1 MRLLILTEYFYPDKS
16 STPKVLTE
24 LAEDLIEYGIDVS
37 VITSTKSYKNQND
50 NLLSNETYKG
60 IKIKRIRSS
69 GFNRDNYLGRILN
82 YITFVLNMFIK
93 LIFKSDYDMVLVVSN
108 PPLLPI
114 ISYIIRRIKKKK
126 YIYLVHDI
134 YPDIAVKVGAIKQG
148 GIVYKIM
155 DFINSKVYRYSEKII
170 VLGDDMKEFLL
181 RKNVDMS
188 KLIKITNW
196 ADSKKIYRTSKE
208 NDFSVKYSI
217 QKTFNIVYT
226 GNIGRFHNIELILE
240 VANYLRNDKEINFIF
255 VGDGYKKKV
264 IEKYILDKKLDNIKL
279 FDYCYSEEYNQVLN
293 TADVFISTLDKGIE
307 GLGVPSKTYSYLAIG
322 KPIIAIMNKNS
333 EIGNLVIENDIGI
346 VEESDNVIRI
356 VDFIKNIK
364 YDHKLYCDFS
374 NNAYNLF
381 KSNYDRKVVTKK
393 FDNLIRSV

>member
-37 VITSTKSYKNQND
+37 VITSNKSYKNQND
-50 NLLSNETYKG
+50 NLISDETYKG

-148 GIVYKIM
+148 GIVYSIM
-155 DFINSKVYRYSEKII
+155 NFINSKVYRYSEKII

-181 RKNVDMS
+181 RKNVDVS

-196 ADSKKIYRTSKE
+196 ADSEKIYRTSKE
-208 NDFSVKYSI
+208 NNFSVKYSI

-264 IEKYILDKKLDNIKL
+264 IEKYISDKKLDNIKL

-293 TADVFISTLDKGIE
+293 TADIFISTLDKGIE

-333 EIGNLVIENDIGI
+333 EIGNLVIENNIGI
-346 VEESDNVIRI
+346 VEESDNIIRMA
-356 VDFIKNIK
+356 DFIKNIK
-364 YDHKLYCDFS
+364 YDYKLYCDFS
-374 NNAYNLF
+374 NNAYDLF

-393 FDNLIRSV
+393 FDDLIRSV